1 MRYADRAPQEQK
13 LYFELERRL
22 HEDRPVAVATV
33 VRVWGST
40 PREVGAKM
48 LVDPDGSIAGTI
60 GGGCGEAE
68 VWQGA
73 QDTLQDGRTREVH
86 VDLTEDV
93 DSQDGK
99 VCGGRLDVL
108 VDLWQPARAKEL
120 AARLVQELSQGR
132 TLAVLT
138 RLGPSGPPAWK
149 VPRPTDPQAGERLL
163 YTSQGLVGTL
173 GSPELD
179 AELLSRLPG
188 RGHRVESVGGQDVFV
203 ELLEAPPVLVI
214 AGAGHIARPLTR
226 MAAQCGFDVTVVD
239 DRPAFAD
246 ARWFPE
252 AREVICRPFAEVF
265 AELEVTPLVHIVLVT
280 RGHKHDEECLR
291 AVLDKPWGYLG
302 MIGSRRRTG
311 AVFADLRKEGVPEPI
326 LKKIHAPIGLDIG
339 AETPEEIAVSIL
351 AELIQERRGPRR
363 GRTARASEV

>member
-1 MRYADRAPQEQK
+1 
-13 LYFELERRL
+13 
-22 HEDRPVAVATV
+22 
-33 VRVWGST
+33 
-40 PREVGAKM
+40 M
-48 LVDPDGSIAGTI
+48 LIDSDGSIAGTV

-68 VWQGA
+68 VWQEA
-73 QDTLQDGRTREVH
+73 QDCLSDGRTREVH
-86 VDLTEDV
+86 VDLTEALDT
-93 DSQDGK
+93 DDGK

-108 VDLWQPARAKEL
+108 VDLWRPERAREL
-120 AARLVQELSQGR
+120 AARLVGELERGE

-138 RLGPSGPPAWK
+138 RLGPTGPPAWK
-149 VPRPTDPQAGERLL
+149 VPRPTDPVAGERLL
-163 YTSQGLVGTL
+163 YTRTGLVGTL

-179 AELLSRLPG
+179 AELLARLPG

-203 ELLEAPPVLVI
+203 ELLEAAPSLVI

-226 MAAQCGFDVTVVD
+226 MAALCGFEVTVVD
-239 DRPAFAD
+239 DREVFAD

-252 AREVICRPFAEVF
+252 AHEVVCRPFAEVF
-265 AELEVTPLVHIVLVT
+265 ASLEVTPRTHIVLVT

-311 AVFADLRKEGVPEPI
+311 AVFADLEREGVPPEI
-326 LKKIHAPIGLDIG
+326 LEKIHAPIGLDIG

-351 AELIQERRGPRR
+351 GELIATRRGGRAQGLKR
-363 GRTARASEV
+363 GRTAPSPAV